1 MSKFYTGRGDNGS
14 TGLLGNERLPKF
26 SLRIDAIGTLDEL
39 NAVFG
44 IVRSQSNVETIREL
58 GKTIQVKMYRLMT
71 EVAAT
76 AETRAHFNSIDE
88 PEVSWLEEQIELLS
102 AQVQIPSEFIIP
114 GDSKSGAFI
123 ALARTVTRRAERKA
137 AELISNGELENQL
150 VLVFL
155 NRLSSLCFV
164 MELFENKENQS
175 GSQSLVK

>member
-58 GKTIQVKMYRLMT
+58 GKTIQVKLYRLMT

-88 PEVSWLEEQIELLS
+88 LEVSWLEEQIESLS

-175 GSQSLVK
+175 GSQSVVK